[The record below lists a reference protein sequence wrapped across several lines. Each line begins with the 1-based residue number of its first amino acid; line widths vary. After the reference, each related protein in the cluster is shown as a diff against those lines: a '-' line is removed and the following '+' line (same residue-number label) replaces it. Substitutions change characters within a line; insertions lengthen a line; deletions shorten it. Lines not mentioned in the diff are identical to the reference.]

1 MSTPYPLPNL
11 NSGPRAFVTSDLD
24 HGGIAL
30 TVGTLLAVYA
40 VLCFI
45 SRMYMRLTVS
55 GPVGWDD
62 IICGVA
68 TFFGS
73 LEMVVFGVAI
83 HFGLGKKMEILDQTA
98 IPYISKVIYA
108 AQLIYIT
115 TNALTK
121 CSVALLLARLILL
134 RSRLIVCYGLVA
146 VSALWGLASFLV
158 IAIKCT
164 DRPPWVLVGPGK
176 CVNTTLTW
184 QVITAVNVAIELGL
198 LAIPVWLVWSL
209 QTNFSRKLTV
219 VAVFGLRVLVIP
231 AALVRLHYLQTVLP
245 NSRDPFFDGVAPF
258 ICLNLELHYGLM
270 ASTMPTLKAF
280 VNACNTGF
288 GTHDSA
294 GVSGYGS
301 SNSYAMQSLE
311 SGGKSSNGQPGG
323 PGGAKRRSTKLPF
336 SPDRTQDSFRTA
348 DSRRRSR
355 HVVDGNYVVD
365 EALPKFGKTTTMV
378 RAMPSEER
386 RERRRSV
393 RSDSSCRQMV
403 IQQTTTCE
411 VRYEEEEAKREVLE
425 SRGRGGAEADSMELA
440 PVNRRGSG

>member
-146 VSALWGLASFLV
+146 
-158 IAIKCT
+158 
-164 DRPPWVLVGPGK
+164 
-176 CVNTTLTW
+176 TLTW